1 MMSMAL
7 LVGLLALGC
16 SVGLVAGRLLHQH
29 RYGQVIDTVQGG
41 VGALL
46 CLEAFALTGPLQGG
60 TGELIVLAVL
70 GAWVALGTSHA
81 TAALM
86 RGSGLSSGS
95 DDA

>member
-1 MMSMAL
+1 MMSLAL
-7 LVGLLALGC
+7 SVGLLALGC
-16 SVGLVAGRLLHQH
+16 SVGLVAGRLLHPHWQ
-29 RYGQVIDTVQGG
+29 GQVVDTVQGG

-46 CLEAFALTGPLQGG
+46 CLEAFALTGSLQGG

-70 GAWVALGTSHA
+70 GAWVAVGTSHA

-86 RGSGLSSGS
+86 RCTGLTSGS

>member
-16 SVGLVAGRLLHQH
+16 SLGLVAGRLLHQH
-29 RYGQVIDTVQGG
+29 RQGQVVDTVQGG

-46 CLEAFALTGPLQGG
+46 CLEAFALTGPQGG
-60 TGELIVLAVL
+60 TGELVVLAVL
-70 GAWVALGTSHA
+70 GAWVAVGTSHA